1 MSANPHGSAGMIG
14 ESAAMLEVF
23 RRIEAVAKSAA
34 PVFITGETGT
44 GKELCAQ
51 AIHASGSRAAGP
63 FIALNC
69 GAIPKD
75 LTESEIFGHV
85 KGSFTGA
92 VADRRGAAA
101 LAHGGTLFLD
111 EICEMDW
118 SQQIKLLRFLQTGKI
133 QPVGSGLA
141 QQVDVRI
148 ICATNRDPAEEVRS
162 GKFRQDLFFRLHV
175 IAIPMP
181 PLRQRGADTLTL
193 ARHFLSIY
201 GAEERKAFRRLSS
214 SAELLLLSYDWP
226 GNIRELQ
233 NVIRQAVVLNDAEEL
248 DAGMLSIAPSSLA
261 SAPPSDR
268 QMIGISGL
276 RRVHA
281 AMSLPQSFFTRE
293 LWKIERDV
301 IEETVLACGG
311 SLPKAAKILGVSPS
325 TLYRKRE
332 NWELPNRH

>member
-1 MSANPHGSAGMIG
+1 MSRNLQCSAAMIG
-14 ESAAMLEVF
+14 ESVAMLEVF
-23 RRIEAVAKSAA
+23 RRIEAMAKSTA

-51 AIHASGSRAAGP
+51 AVHASGSRADRP

-69 GAIPKD
+69 GAIPRD

-92 VADRRGAAA
+92 VADRRGAAS
-101 LAHGGTLFLD
+101 LAHSGTLFLD
-111 EICEMDW
+111 EICEMDL
-118 SQQIKLLRFLQTGKI
+118 SQQIKLLRFLQTGNI
-133 QPVGSGLA
+133 QPVGSALA
-141 QQVDVRI
+141 QEVDVRI
-148 ICATNRDPAEEVRS
+148 ICATNRDPIEEVKS

-175 IAIPMP
+175 LTIAMP
-181 PLRQRGADTLTL
+181 PLRERAADTLTL
-193 ARHFLSIY
+193 ARHFLSAY
-201 GAEERKAFRRLSS
+201 SAEERKAFRRFSN
-214 SAELLLLSYDWP
+214 SAELLLLGCGWP

-248 DAGMLSIAPSSLA
+248 DAGMLSIASSSLA
-261 SAPPSDR
+261 CGHPDR

-281 AMSLPQSFFTRE
+281 AMRLPQSFFTRE